1 MIKRKKPKV
10 SAFKDINRKSIKEGD
25 FLKALNYY
33 GLEVN
38 ALDPQLLEVIFDNGQ
53 FYVENYYASKML
65 LAQFL
70 ENNIVTIVI
79 VEAALI

>member
-10 SAFKDINRKSIKEGD
+10 SSFKDINRKSIKEGD

-38 ALDPQLLEVIFDNGQ
+38 ALDPQLLE
-53 FYVENYYASKML
+53 E
-65 LAQFL
+65 FL
-70 ENNIVTIVI
+70 NMPIDEQKAIMEQMTGGM
-79 VEAALI
+79 